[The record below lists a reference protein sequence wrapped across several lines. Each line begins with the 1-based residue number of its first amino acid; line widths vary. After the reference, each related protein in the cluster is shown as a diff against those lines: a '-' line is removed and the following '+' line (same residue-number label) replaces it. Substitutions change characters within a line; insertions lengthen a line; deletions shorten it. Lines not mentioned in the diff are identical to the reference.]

1 MSAESGDPAT
11 NRRFFS
17 CRAPPLGPL
26 RRHKTTC
33 SPIPATQRRTRYSHV
48 YATLRF
54 FTQTI
59 RAKTLHARI
68 QALGRQRRKRCAPA
82 LRIAGLLGTAEKSSA
97 QSAAL
102 RSGVGGTHD
111 WGKPFENA
119 AHSHEPRCARCGR
132 CRSATFST
140 RSRMP
145 DRIIISRANPILA
158 RPEANVHP
166 SPECYRKRMMQR
178 VSPVQFRLFKL
189 LLALS
194 PPCPSFPT
202 LRRSRR
208 P

>member
-1 MSAESGDPAT
+1 M
-11 NRRFFS
+11 
-17 CRAPPLGPL
+17 
-26 RRHKTTC
+26 C
-33 SPIPATQRRTRYSHV
+33 SQIPATQRQTRRSHV

-59 RAKTLHARI
+59 RAKTRPTRI
-68 QALGRQRRKRCAPA
+68 QALGRQSRKRCAPA
-82 LRIAGLLGTAEKSSA
+82 LRIAGLLGTAENRSA

-132 CRSATFST
+132 CRSTTFSA
-140 RSRMP
+140 RPRIP
-145 DRIIISRANPILA
+145 DRIIISRANPILV
-158 RPEANVHP
+158 RPEANFHP

-189 LLALS
+189 LFALS